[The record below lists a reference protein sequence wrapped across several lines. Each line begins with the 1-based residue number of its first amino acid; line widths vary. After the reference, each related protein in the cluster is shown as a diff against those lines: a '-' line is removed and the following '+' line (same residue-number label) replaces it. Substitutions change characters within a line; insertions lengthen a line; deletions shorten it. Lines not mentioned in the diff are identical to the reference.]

1 LRQVNVNIAKNL
13 SSEEEVKMKKLILI
27 MGIVALSTLMSA
39 SMASAE
45 VSPSIIGTWEMIS
58 SGICLHSVNG
68 WEASDPTE
76 DGYVGFKPKNPA
88 KVWAGTATA
97 RATWT
102 FIGAGKAGTGTAVGT
117 NYASIFPGAEVPAP
131 YVGKDPYV
139 GQSQFSF
146 NFNWVITNNGVITV
160 TGTSGSAYGLVMN
173 GMISSDRKIM
183 TLLSAAQ
190 IQNFSAY
197 GLGYLIMNNMRIL
210 IKVDNPS

>member
-1 LRQVNVNIAKNL
+1 
-13 SSEEEVKMKKLILI
+13 MKKLILI

-68 WEASDPTE
+68 WEASDPAT

-102 FIGAGKAGTGTAVGT
+102 FIGTAASGTGSVTGT

-183 TLLSAAQ
+183 TLISANQ
-190 IQNFSAY
+190 IQNFTAY